1 MASPTRTP
9 QGIQCLP
16 ARRGVAAQISRG
28 QTVKI
33 INTHGKQVVDT
44 WAFATRDPAE
54 YLSMEHSRT
63 AILKLAPVIGDT
75 LVSNRRNPMLTVI
88 EDTTPGR
95 HDTLIAAC
103 DVFRYRQLGAA
114 GNHDNCA
121 DNLRHALGS
130 LGISTPWI
138 PSPLNLF
145 MNVPVGGDGTLTMR
159 APTSEPGQYVTM
171 KAETDLIIVF
181 SACPQDLVPVNDMA
195 PTDVHFA
202 IE

>member
-121 DNLRHALGS
+121 DNLRHALG
-130 LGISTPWI
+130 
-138 PSPLNLF
+138 
-145 MNVPVGGDGTLTMR
+145 
-159 APTSEPGQYVTM
+159 
-171 KAETDLIIVF
+171 
-181 SACPQDLVPVNDMA
+181 
-195 PTDVHFA
+195 H
-202 IE
+202 

>member
-9 QGIQCLP
+9 QGIQRIP
-16 ARRGVAAQISRG
+16 ARRGVAAKISRG

-44 WAFATRDPAE
+44 WAFAVKDPAE

-75 LVSNRRNPMLTVI
+75 LVSNWRNPMLTFI

-103 DVFRYRQLGAA
+103 DVFRYRQLRAA
-114 GNHDNCA
+114 ENHDNCV
-121 DNLRHALGS
+121 DNLRHALES
-130 LGISTPWI
+130 LAISTPWI

-145 MNVPVGGDGTLTMR
+145 MNVPVGSDGTLSMR
-159 APTSEPGQYVTM
+159 APTSEAGQYVTM

-195 PTDVHFA
+195 PTEVHFA